1 MKQETHE
8 YSNDYLRLSQLG
20 DNVKSNIATKEEKD
34 EYMNLMLKYEKI
46 TQQQYSDYKQNKNA
60 DEILNGALTIGA
72 IFLLGYV
79 LKALV
84 EDFTSS
90 KK

>member
-1 MKQETHE
+1 MTQET
-8 YSNDYLRLSQLG
+8 YKYTNDYIRLSQLG
-20 DNVKSNIATKEEKD
+20 DKVKSNIATKEEKD

-46 TQQQYSDYKQNKNA
+46 TPQQFNDYKQNKNA

-72 IFLLGYV
+72 IFLLGYA
-79 LKALV
+79 LKAII
-84 EDFTSS
+84 EEFTNS